1 MRGNNSFSSK
11 IYSAVGKKRT
21 ELCSPS
27 LCLKD
32 VKTVSLVT
40 KSFETSVRKF
50 LAKTTGPL
58 NISVFK

>member
-1 MRGNNSFSSK
+1 MGGNNSFSSK

-50 LAKTTGPL
+50 LAKKRL
-58 NISVFK
+58 AR